1 MFLYWPLSIRWLLI
15 RIKIATN
22 FARSTV
28 SVNTGIDM
36 GGLASSD
43 TTEKALIKISS
54 HEMNWSVS
62 VTGRTIS
69 SGCNSEHNRR
79 LL

>member
-1 MFLYWPLSIRWLLI
+1 M
-15 RIKIATN
+15 N

-28 SVNTGIDM
+28 AINTGIDM
-36 GGLASSD
+36 GGLASLDSI
-43 TTEKALIKISS
+43 EKALIKISS

-62 VTGRTIS
+62 VAGRTIS

-79 LL
+79 LLQRCCKDIEQ